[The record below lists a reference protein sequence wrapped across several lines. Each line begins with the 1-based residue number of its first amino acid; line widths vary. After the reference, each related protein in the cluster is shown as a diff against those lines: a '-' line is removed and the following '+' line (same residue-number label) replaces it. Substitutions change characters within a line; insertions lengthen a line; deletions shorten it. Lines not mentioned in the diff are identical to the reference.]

1 MTTPSP
7 ASGPSTGPST
17 GPASTPAP
25 ATAPASVPI
34 ELDITGMTCASC
46 ANRIERKLNK
56 LSGVHA
62 TVNYATER
70 ATVAH
75 PAGVSAADL
84 LATVEAAGYAASVR
98 APASPPARDGADTA
112 DTADAADSSAETDAL
127 RVRLLVAA
135 ALTLPVV
142 LLGMFPALRF
152 ESWEWV
158 SLALSTPVVLWA
170 GWPFHRAAAVNAR
183 HGATTMDTLVSLGV
197 GAAYAWSLVALFL
210 GGDLYLEAATVV
222 TTFLLAGRWLEQR
235 SKRRAGAALRALMS
249 LGAQQVT
256 VLRDG
261 VERLEPAGGLAVG
274 DVFVV
279 RPGEKVATD
288 GVVERGTSARGR
300 LDAHRGAGAGRGRAR
315 LRGGRR
321 DRQRRRAA
329 GRPRDAGR
337 RRHPA
342 RADGAAGRGGAER
355 QGAGAAARG
364 PGVRGVRAGRAGA
377 RGPDPGRVA
386 GRRRQ
391 RVGRVHR
398 RRRGP
403 DHRLPVR
410 AGPGHADR
418 ADGGHR
424 PRRPARHP
432 HQGARGAGVH
442 PPDRH
447 RRARQDR
454 HGHHRADGAGGRGR
468 GVGDAARG
476 GTPDGR
482 GRRGRLGAPGGPG
495 DRGRR
500 RRRAAGG
507 GGVREP
513 RGARGDRRRRGPDRA
528 GRTAGAAGRA
538 RDRAA
543 AGAARRGRG
552 GGGPRVGPR

>member
-25 ATAPASVPI
+25 ATAPI

-98 APASPPARDGADTA
+98 APASPPARDAADNADTDA
-112 DTADAADSSAETDAL
+112 ADAADSSAETDAL

-288 GVVERGTSARGR
+288 GVVERGTSARRR
-300 LDAHRGAGAGRGRAR
+300 LDAHRASRCRSRSGPAPRWSARPSTPAGGWSSA
-315 LRGGRR
+315 
-321 DRQRRRAA
+321 
-329 GRPRDAGR
+329 
-337 RRHPA
+337 
-342 RADGAAGRGGAER
+342 
-355 QGAGAAARG
+355 
-364 PGVRGVRAGRAGA
+364 
-377 RGPDPGRVA
+377 
-386 GRRRQ
+386 
-391 RVGRVHR
+391 
-398 RRRGP
+398 RRGSAP
-403 DHRLPVR
+403 TPSS
-410 AGPGHADR
+410 
-418 ADGGHR
+418 
-424 PRRPARHP
+424 RRW
-432 HQGARGAGVH
+432 RGWS
-442 PPDRH
+442 
-447 RRARQDR
+447 
-454 HGHHRADGAGGRGR
+454 
-468 GVGDAARG
+468 
-476 GTPDGR
+476 
-482 GRRGRLGAPGGPG
+482 
-495 DRGRR
+495 R
-500 RRRAAGG
+500 RRRAA
-507 GGVREP
+507 
-513 RGARGDRRRRGPDRA
+513 RRRCSGS
-528 GRTAGAAGRA
+528 RTGC
-538 RDRAA
+538 
-543 AGAARRGRG
+543 
-552 GGGPRVGPR
+552 PRCSCRPCWCSRP